1 MSVSELF
8 SLCMNRRAWFSG
20 ECYYEISFNCM
31 PSMNLVKLCPCVTEI
46 VLVQFVFLMAWRYEN
61 RSVKSSFILQLCYT
75 WLGKKKV
82 YIFSHYCQHTWG
94 VLLIVSSPSY
104 EAVEAFPC
112 FLPFVH
118 RFMRTKL
125 FYRNMVRDLHS
136 TLILFFSW
144 EIFFLFCLFSETEDS
159 ERPYS
164 PHEPE
169 EETNEIERQRS
180 KSQDTT
186 VQSRPRTHQPSASTG
201 TDDSEK
207 NEVIST
213 QQMCK
218 EFTWFASDQKNW
230 IF

>member
-8 SLCMNRRAWFSG
+8 SLCMNRRASFSG
-20 ECYYEISFNCM
+20 VCCYEISFFNCKL
-31 PSMNLVKLCPCVTEI
+31 SMNLVKLCPCVREFLP
-46 VLVQFVFLMAWRYEN
+46 LVFWWHKDTKTGALRAVSYFNCAMSA
-61 RSVKSSFILQLCYT
+61 
-75 WLGKKKV
+75 GKNK
-82 YIFSHYCQHTWG
+82 YIFAHYHKHTWG
-94 VLLIVSSPSY
+94 VLLILSSPSY
-104 EAVEAFPC
+104 EAVESFPC

-118 RFMRTKL
+118 HFLRTKL

-136 TLILFFSW
+136 TLIFFSERLFF
-144 EIFFLFCLFSETEDS
+144 FCPFSETEDS

-180 KSQDTT
+180 KAQDAT
-186 VQSRPRTHQPSASTG
+186 VQSRPRAHQPSASTG
-201 TDDSEK
+201 TDSDK

-218 EFTWFASDQKNW
+218 EFTWFASGQQNW
-230 IF
+230 II